1 MVQTDLEGTML
12 SEIRER
18 KTNAVC
24 FHLYAKD
31 TKNENSRTQN
41 RLGAA
46 RGSKVGEGGEGYSV
60 GDHRLYRPAQS
71 GRPAMR
77 CSGLKVGKNRP

>member
-1 MVQTDLEGTML
+1 ML
-12 SEIRER
+12 SEIRDR

-46 RGSKVGEGGEGYSV
+46 RGSKVGEGGEGLQR
-60 GDHRLYRPAQS
+60 G
-71 GRPAMR
+71 
-77 CSGLKVGKNRP
+77 

>member
-1 MVQTDLEGTML
+1 MPYAFTYMRKIQKMKTHAHRIDWGPPEG
-12 SEIRER
+12 
-18 KTNAVC
+18 
-24 FHLYAKD
+24 AKWA
-31 TKNENSRTQN
+31 KGVR
-41 RLGAA
+41 
-46 RGSKVGEGGEGYSV
+46 GYSV